1 MSDSSLVSSVSVST
15 AICAAKAAVFTAISS
30 DSSKSERLA
39 KKVVFPSSTVR
50 LVPSKVTAV
59 ISSSIAV
66 NSASVTKVASKSTPT
81 APATGLVKVKVVPE
95 I

>member
-1 MSDSSLVSSVSVST
+1 MSVST

-39 KKVVFPSSTVR
+39 KNVVFPSSTVR

-59 ISSSIAV
+59 ISSSAV
-66 NSASVTKVASKSTPT
+66 ANCVST
-81 APATGLVKVKVVPE
+81 
-95 I
+95 